1 MDVKGLLGLRG
12 SDQVMALPEIL
23 VIGRDRISSGLVLD
37 SKEPVDLAPDIL
49 RLENRAPSSP
59 LGRATSLT
67 LKDSWLGSFLTTKG
81 ACLAPRKFGPPERDL
96 LPSEK

>member
-12 SDQVMALPEIL
+12 GDQVMALPEIL

-49 RLENRAPSSP
+49 A
-59 LGRATSLT
+59 A
-67 LKDSWLGSFLTTKG
+67 
-81 ACLAPRKFGPPERDL
+81 
-96 LPSEK
+96 